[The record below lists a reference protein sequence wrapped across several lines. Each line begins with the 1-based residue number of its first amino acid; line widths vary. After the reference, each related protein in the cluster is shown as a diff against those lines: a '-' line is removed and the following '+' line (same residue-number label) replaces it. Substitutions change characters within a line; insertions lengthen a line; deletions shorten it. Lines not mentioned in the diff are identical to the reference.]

1 MTMRTTLLACV
12 SAVTLLAACGGGS
25 SGSSSDEGSG
35 SSGSGGNEKADTYAG
50 SWRGDCLRDYA
61 VGENPAFPTGKS
73 QIRGYVLT
81 KTGAE
86 SLSFAYNVAEYE
98 TPDCSGARTA
108 LFTTRGVVSLDGA
121 KAVGNIQAERA
132 TFTTQS
138 GPVTIGKV
146 LLWVSNGLLYM
157 GTQPPRDA
165 QGYPNQLESNSPL
178 SPV

>member
-1 MTMRTTLLACV
+1 MTMRTTLLACAI
-12 SAVTLLAACGGGS
+12 AVTLLAACGGGS
-25 SGSSSDEGSG
+25 SGGSSDDGPDSA
-35 SSGSGGNEKADTYAG
+35 GNEKADVYAG
-50 SWRGDCLRDYA
+50 SWRGECLEDYA

-98 TPDCSGARTA
+98 TPNCSGARTA
-108 LFTTRGVVSLDGA
+108 LFTTRGVVSLDGS
-121 KAVGNIQAERA
+121 KGVGNIQAERA

-146 LLWVSNGLLYM
+146 LLWVSNGLLYF
-157 GTQPPRDA
+157 GTEAPRDA